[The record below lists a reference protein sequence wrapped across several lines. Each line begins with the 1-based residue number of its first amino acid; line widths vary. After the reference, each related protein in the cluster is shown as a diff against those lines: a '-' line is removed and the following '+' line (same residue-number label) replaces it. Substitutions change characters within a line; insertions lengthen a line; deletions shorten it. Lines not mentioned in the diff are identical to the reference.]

1 MNNIE
6 LDNLIR
12 KIILEILDNKDKNNS
27 FPKLYIFMPNDFDEF
42 SSDELISFFKNL
54 EKKYKLLFIN
64 SESKSQEISRIA
76 GNNLVINRSDLK
88 TLDRNG
94 FVLFLDLSLSLLSKC
109 ALLISDDYESK
120 WIIEAIKNGNKI
132 FIREKEILYT
142 EVSPI
147 SFKNRIENYK
157 DILKQYGIDFNWKN
171 LIKENNKLDYNYKK
185 NEKKLITAT
194 SIDKMQV
201 NSNIIINKGDI
212 VTLLAQ
218 ERAEEKGITF
228 DYQQGENQ

>member
-12 KIILEILDNKDKNNS
+12 KVILEILDNKEKSNS
-27 FPKLYIFMPNDFDEF
+27 FPKLYIFIPNKFDEF
-42 SSDELISFFKNL
+42 SSDELISFFENL

-64 SESKSQEISRIA
+64 SEYKSQEISKIA
-76 GNNLVINRSDLK
+76 RNNLVINRSDLK
-88 TLDRNG
+88 TLDKNG
-94 FVLFLDLSLSLLSKC
+94 SVLFLDLSLNLLSKC
-109 ALLISDDYESK
+109 ALLIPDDYESK
-120 WIIEAIKNGNKI
+120 WMIEAIKNENKV

-171 LIKENNKLDYNYKK
+171 LIKENNKLDYKYNK
-185 NEKKLITAT
+185 NEKKIITAT
-194 SIDKMQV
+194 DIDKMQTD
-201 NSNIIINKGDI
+201 SNIIINKGDI
-212 VTLLAQ
+212 VTLLALDK
-218 ERAEEKGITF
+218 AEEKGITF
-228 DYQQGENQ
+228 DYQ